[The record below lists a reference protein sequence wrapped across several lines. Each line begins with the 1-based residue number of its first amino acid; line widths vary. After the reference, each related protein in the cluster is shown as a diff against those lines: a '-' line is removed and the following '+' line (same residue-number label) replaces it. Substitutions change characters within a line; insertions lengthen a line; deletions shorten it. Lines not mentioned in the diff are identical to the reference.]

1 MATKPST
8 SIFRQVL
15 RSGLWTLGLRLSSRA
30 LGFVRTIVLARLL
43 FPADFGL
50 IAMAML
56 FVTGLD
62 SITQT
67 GMQQALIQ
75 KKTGARECLDTAW
88 AVTLARSLVL
98 CLTLVFAAPFVAEFF
113 ATPRLTDILRVVSL
127 SVLLGGF
134 ANIGI
139 VFFQKDLEFDRQF
152 AFEWWA
158 SVLEF
163 GLTVL
168 LAAVQRDVWA
178 LVWGGLAGNVLR
190 VILSYALH
198 PYRPSFR
205 FDPAAFRELLDFGK
219 WVSGFAVVGFAVSQL
234 DSILLGRMLGV
245 SPLGYYQM
253 AFLTAVIPSS
263 EVAIAFSMVVF
274 PSFSMLQDQPGRLR
288 ESFEKV
294 LQVSAMVCMPIG
306 FGILAVAP
314 EFVRV
319 VLGERW
325 QEIALTM
332 QVLSVMGIAKALEGT
347 TNSLLM
353 AVGRPG
359 LLMGFSLLQLC
370 ILAAALYPLT
380 LRWGIEG
387 AAFAVTGTALA
398 AAAVALAA
406 AVRVTGSKGRT
417 ILMLLA
423 VPLGASMAM
432 VYGVILLKRLTG
444 AVTFP
449 GLLFLVAAGIGLYT
463 ACLIVADAL
472 LGSGRY
478 RVLTGELLAGLC
490 ASGKN
495 AGASA
500 AESPGGRTA
509 ALRADDP
516 LR

>member
-1 MATKPST
+1 MATKPSE

-43 FPADFGL
+43 FPADFRL

-75 KKTGARECLDTAW
+75 KKTDIRECLDTAW

-139 VFFQKDLEFDRQF
+139 VFFQKDLAFDRQF

-168 LAAVQRDVWA
+168 LAAVLRDVWA

-190 VILSYALH
+190 VVLSYTLH
-198 PYRPSFR
+198 PYRPSLR

-234 DSILLGRMLGV
+234 DSILLGRMLGAT
-245 SPLGYYQM
+245 PLGYYQM

-314 EFVRV
+314 EFIRV

-359 LLMGFSLLQLC
+359 LLMGFSSLQLC
-370 ILAAALYPLT
+370 ILA
-380 LRWGIEG
+380 E
-387 AAFAVTGTALA
+387 
-398 AAAVALAA
+398 
-406 AVRVTGSKGRT
+406 
-417 ILMLLA
+417 
-423 VPLGASMAM
+423 
-432 VYGVILLKRLTG
+432 
-444 AVTFP
+444 
-449 GLLFLVAAGIGLYT
+449 
-463 ACLIVADAL
+463 DQ
-472 LGSGRY
+472 
-478 RVLTGELLAGLC
+478 
-490 ASGKN
+490 
-495 AGASA
+495 
-500 AESPGGRTA
+500 
-509 ALRADDP
+509 
-516 LR
+516 

>member
-75 KKTGARECLDTAW
+75 KKTDIRECLDTAW

-98 CLTLVFAAPFVAEFF
+98 CLILVLAAPFVAEFF

-139 VFFQKDLEFDRQF
+139 VFFQKDLAFDRQF

-168 LAAVQRDVWA
+168 LAAVLRDVWA

-190 VILSYALH
+190 VVLSYTLH
-198 PYRPSFR
+198 PYRPSLR

-234 DSILLGRMLGV
+234 DSILLGRMLGAT
-245 SPLGYYQM
+245 PLGYYQM

-288 ESFEKV
+288 EAFEKV
-294 LQVSAMVCMPIG
+294 LQVSAMICMPIG

-332 QVLSVMGIAKALEGT
+332 QLLSVMGIAKALEGT

-359 LLMGFSLLQLC
+359 LLMGFSSLQLC
-370 ILAAALYPLT
+370 VLAAALYPLT
-380 LRWGIEG
+380 LRWGIAG

-398 AAAVALAA
+398 AAAAALAA
-406 AVRVTGSKGRT
+406 AVRV
-417 ILMLLA
+417 
-423 VPLGASMAM
+423 
-432 VYGVILLKRLTG
+432 
-444 AVTFP
+444 
-449 GLLFLVAAGIGLYT
+449 
-463 ACLIVADAL
+463 
-472 LGSGRY
+472 
-478 RVLTGELLAGLC
+478 
-490 ASGKN
+490 
-495 AGASA
+495 
-500 AESPGGRTA
+500 
-509 ALRADDP
+509 
-516 LR
+516 

>member
-1 MATKPST
+1 MATKPSE

-15 RSGLWTLGLRLSSRA
+15 RSGLWTLGLRLSIRA

-75 KKTGARECLDTAW
+75 KKTDIRECLDTAW
-88 AVTLARSLVL
+88 AVTLVRSFLLSLVL
-98 CLTLVFAAPFVAEFF
+98 VAAAPFVAEFF
-113 ATPRLTDILRVVSL
+113 AAPRLTDILRVVSL

-152 AFEWWA
+152 TFEWWA

-163 GLTVL
+163 ALTVL
-168 LAAVQRDVWA
+168 LAYLLRDVWA

-190 VILSYALH
+190 VFLSYALH
-198 PYRPSFR
+198 PFRPSLR

-234 DSILLGRMLGV
+234 DSILLGRLLGAA
-245 SPLGYYQM
+245 PLGYYQM

-274 PSFSMLQDQPGRLR
+274 PSFSILQDQPGRLR

-294 LQVSAMVCMPIG
+294 LQVSSMVCMPIG
-306 FGILAVAP
+306 LGILAVAP
-314 EFVRV
+314 EFIRV

-325 QEIALTM
+325 QGIALTM
-332 QVLSVMGIAKALEGT
+332 QILSVMGIAKALEGT

-359 LLMGFSLLQLC
+359 LLMGFSSLQLC
-370 ILAAALYPLT
+370 ILATALYPLT

-387 AAFAVTGTALA
+387 AASAVTGTALVATA
-398 AAAVALAA
+398 AALVA
-406 AVRVTGSKGRT
+406 AVRITELQVRR
-417 ILMLLA
+417 ILALLA
-423 VPLGASMAM
+423 VPLGASTAMAF
-432 VYGVILLKRLTG
+432 GVILLKQLTG
-444 AVTFP
+444 AVTLP
-449 GLLFLVAAGIGLYT
+449 GFLFLVAAGIGLYA
-463 ACLIVADAL
+463 ACLIAADAL
-472 LGSGRY
+472 LTSGRY
-478 RVLTGELLAGLC
+478 RGLAAELLAGLC
-490 ASGKN
+490 ASGKKN
-495 AGASA
+495 GAFLAEGSAGRSA
-500 AESPGGRTA
+500 AR
-509 ALRADDP
+509 
-516 LR
+516 